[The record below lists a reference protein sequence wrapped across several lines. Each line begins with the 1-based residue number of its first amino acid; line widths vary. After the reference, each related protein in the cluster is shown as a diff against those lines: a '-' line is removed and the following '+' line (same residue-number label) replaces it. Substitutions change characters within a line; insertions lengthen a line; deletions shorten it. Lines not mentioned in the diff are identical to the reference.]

1 MIELLLQAERA
12 LAMGLVDQAERL
24 YAQAVAADPRNSI
37 AVVGLARV
45 ALERTD
51 DDEAYRLARQALE
64 IDPENAAAVRLVGRL
79 EEVYAARGLPVPGTT
94 GDRPQPTVAGGTP
107 SLAEPAVA
115 PPGPAPSPAA
125 PPGPAP
131 AIASPQPAPS
141 AVEPAAPPVPV
152 ASPAPGPSPA
162 RRSLFDRLLRRNR
175 P

>member
-51 DDEAYRLARQALE
+51 DAEAYRRAREALA
-64 IDPENAAAVRLVGRL
+64 IDPENAAAARLAGRL
-79 EEVYAARGLPVPGTT
+79 EEVYATRGLPVPGIGATSAV
-94 GDRPQPTVAGGTP
+94 P
-107 SLAEPAVA
+107 LAV
-115 PPGPAPSPAA
+115 PPGDPPDPAHA
-125 PPGPAP
+125 PAP
-131 AIASPQPAPS
+131 AATAAPAPMP
-141 AVEPAAPPVPV
+141 EPAPPITPIP
-152 ASPAPGPSPA
+152 AAEAERRSPAG
-162 RRSLFDRLLRRNR
+162 RSLVDRLLRRNR